1 MLRPLKKCQ
10 KSSDQLPLH
19 AQQRPQPALSENFIR
34 SENRWKLAKLLQCQD
49 AIYVCMYVCMHVCM
63 YVYMHA
69 CMHVC
74 MYVCVCVY
82 ICKYVRMYVCMYVCM
97 YVFMYVRMYVCVY
110 VSYIMHTRTH
120 THTHTH
126 HFRVH
131 YSPRGCSAEAWWSQ
145 VWSDLIEVREMEIER
160 EMRRWRRIFLQST
173 NDWGGQSW
181 SDLNKVRE
189 RWRDSERG
197 ERRERERE
205 RERNFIR
212 KQWVHGG
219 GQERG

>member
-1 MLRPLKKCQ
+1 MKNSTTQTALLAMLRPLKKCQ
-10 KSSDQLPLH
+10 KCSDQLPLH

-49 AIYVCMYVCMHVCM
+49 VIYVCMYVCMHVCM

-74 MYVCVCVY
+74 MYVCVCV
-82 ICKYVRMYVCMYVCM
+82 
-97 YVFMYVRMYVCVY
+97 
-110 VSYIMHTRTH
+110 
-120 THTHTH
+120 
-126 HFRVH
+126 
-131 YSPRGCSAEAWWSQ
+131 
-145 VWSDLIEVREMEIER
+145 WSDLIEVREMERER

-205 RERNFIR
+205 RERDFIR